1 MKKQL
6 AKVAPVFVG
15 ILMLDILALLGFTIK
30 KEYEPGSFILDIPR
44 AEAGVSKVLE
54 ERQAAAMSFAKSGT
68 VTKKATKS
76 DYDETIRSLKKG
88 QGYAFVELK
97 GFNGKLL
104 AVADKVYD
112 DPDYGI
118 CALSVTIYGKV
129 DGKVTKLGETLPTAT
144 SSPIAVYDGELYI
157 CKPRNCLTY
166 SVASNGK
173 ELVMKDN
180 GDHFSKYEKA
190 KKLNFTKVK

>member
-1 MKKQL
+1 MI
-6 AKVAPVFVG
+6 VAT
-15 ILMLDILALLGFTIK
+15 GFTGVAATGSVASVETVEYSM
-30 KEYEPGSFILDIPR
+30 KENQ
-44 AEAGVSKVLE
+44 ASKN
-54 ERQAAAMSFAKSGT
+54 
-68 VTKKATKS
+68 KKATKS
-76 DYDETIRSLKKG
+76 DYNEVIKSLKKG

-118 CALSVTIYGKV
+118 CALSVTIYGKL

>member
-1 MKKQL
+1 MKKKL
-6 AKVAPVFVG
+6 AKVASVFVG
-15 ILMLDILALLGFTIK
+15 LLALNLFALAAYIIQMEYAPESLRAFT
-30 KEYEPGSFILDIPR
+30 G

-54 ERQAAAMSFAKSGT
+54 PRQAAAISFAKSGT

-88 QGYAFVELK
+88 QGYALVELK

-118 CALSVTIYGKV
+118 CALSVTIYGKL
-129 DGKVTKLGETLPTAT
+129 DGKVTKLGETLPTGT
-144 SSPIAVYDGELYI
+144 SSPIAVIDGELYI

-173 ELVMKDN
+173 ELVQKDY
-180 GDHFSKYEKA
+180 GDHFSKYKKA

>member
-1 MKKQL
+1 MKKKL
-6 AKVAPVFVG
+6 AKVASVFVG
-15 ILMLDILALLGFTIK
+15 VLALNLFALVGYIIQQ
-30 KEYEPGSFILDIPR
+30 EYAPGSFEV
-44 AEAGVSKVLE
+44 EAGVSKVLE
-54 ERQAAAMSFAKSGT
+54 PRQAAAMSFAKSGT

-97 GFNGKLL
+97 GFNGMLL

-118 CALSVTIYGKV
+118 CALSVTIYGKL
-129 DGKVTKLGETLPTAT
+129 DGKVTKLGETLPTGPA
-144 SSPIAVYDGELYI
+144 SPIAVIDGELYI

-173 ELVMKDN
+173 ELVMKDY
-180 GDHFSKYEKA
+180 GDHFSKYKKA